1 MDDVV
6 RNVREEFLNEGVDLE
21 ILEDLRR
28 VYMIEYRVLLDL
40 HEWW

>member
-28 VYMIEYRVLLDL
+28 VCMIEYIICSSDR
-40 HEWW
+40 